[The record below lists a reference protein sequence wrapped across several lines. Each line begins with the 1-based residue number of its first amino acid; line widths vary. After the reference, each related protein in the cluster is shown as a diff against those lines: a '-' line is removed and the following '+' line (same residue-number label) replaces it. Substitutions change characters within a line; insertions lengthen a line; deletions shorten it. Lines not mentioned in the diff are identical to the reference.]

1 MLFNY
6 VTQQAGKKGTYER
19 MKNMKTLAIIGF
31 GRFGQLIAEVLRLHF
46 DVCAYNPRDKSKIAR
61 SLCVRYESSL
71 EKAAQM
77 DIVVLSM
84 PISKTES
91 VLRDIAP
98 HVKPGALV
106 LDVCSVKQKPCE
118 LMRDVLPQTV
128 DVVGTHPLFGP
139 DSTKA
144 GGQAAHNILGRKVA
158 VCPVRMEKHSVRNI
172 CMFLEKIG
180 LVTYVVTPEV
190 HDRQMAVAQG
200 LTHYIALA
208 LREMD
213 VGKQDLTT
221 PKFDAL
227 LGIVE
232 RLSNDSDVLLEDIQ
246 VLNPYAVEQRHRFR
260 KALDDVEKEIGGN

>member
-1 MLFNY
+1 
-6 VTQQAGKKGTYER
+6 

-31 GRFGQLIAEVLRLHF
+31 GRFGQLMAEVLRLHF

-71 EKAAQM
+71 EKAAASK

-84 PISKTES
+84 PISKLEG
-91 VLRDIAP
+91 VLGDIAP
-98 HVKPGALV
+98 HLKPGALV

-139 DSTKA
+139 DSTKVD
-144 GGQAAHNILGRKVA
+144 GQAVHNILGRKVA
-158 VCPVRMEKHSVRNI
+158 VCPVRMQKHSLRNI
-172 CMFLEKIG
+172 CKFLEKIG
-180 LVTYVVTPEV
+180 LVTYVVTPRD

-208 LREMD
+208 LRGMD

-232 RLSNDSDVLLEDIQ
+232 KLSNDTDVLLEDIQ
-246 VLNPYAVEQRHRFR
+246 VLNPYAVEQRQRFR